1 MLSVHKSNYFKKQ
14 SIFLILVFVVFLLGI
29 GAGIGFS
36 QDVFLPNKVMAAT
49 NAESIDD
56 WMPDKSL
63 QQLVLWQLQQDD
75 VMVNGSLISSADQ
88 ITKEMLESDQFTV
101 LYSGDPNVQLNN
113 KAFFEDMLNIQS
125 LNGLQYAKNLK
136 EINISPYMGAAI
148 QWGVNPFQK
157 GKLNDISAL
166 KNLDSLVSIS
176 IDMESVHDISALAGK
191 KLDSDP
197 TRAVSS
203 FAYNNITDISPL
215 KSSKDTLH
223 DSLEVNH
230 QAYVLPTI
238 ILNSNLKSYQMASFV
253 TNIDGQNIPVTPY
266 YASSS
271 QTQYYRSYKSTANG
285 GTATTAMPSI
295 TWTDLASGAGTT
307 STGQKGGF
315 MTFIWDQ
322 PIFPGGGDF
331 AYDGG
336 VIQPYLLDDSVGDV
350 NAQFVDAKTNQQLA
364 PQQTISGKLGD
375 SYNLSTNSN
384 VQNEITALKS
394 KYGYTSYTVSGSQT
408 GTYQADSVPTVTYK
422 FGNTPIVKKG
432 SVTINFEDQNNHVI
446 KDPVTKSGD
455 AGSKFTLPD
464 GLPASTIS
472 KDGKTYDL
480 VGLKTGEKVPATYS
494 DQNQSIT
501 YVYKAATGPTPG
513 GGGSSSS
520 TSSSSQASTSSAA
533 GGSNSSSSVVAS
545 SSGSAGSSSQGS
557 PVVLPDYAAKKN
569 AVVYSLKPIYLYR
582 HANFGKKER
591 LAYYTKK
598 PRVYRPMFVVTGYAR
613 SGNGQLRY
621 EVKDVNHLSRTANK
635 RGYITARWSYV
646 RPVYYSKKRT
656 RVTVINPRGIYAY
669 SRKNLTKRG
678 QLYRQGTILKV
689 NGLVTHNLTT
699 RFKLTNGK
707 YVTANRKL
715 VMIGKQHYARYV
727 KTRRVISTYRNVD
740 LTKRLKRISKGHIFR
755 ILNFDYSSQHQM
767 TKHGLLR
774 YRIDGGYVTAN
785 PKYVITVK

>member
-408 GTYQADSVPTVTYK
+408 GTYQADSVPTVT
-422 FGNTPIVKKG
+422 
-432 SVTINFEDQNNHVI
+432 
-446 KDPVTKSGD
+446 
-455 AGSKFTLPD
+455 
-464 GLPASTIS
+464 
-472 KDGKTYDL
+472 
-480 VGLKTGEKVPATYS
+480 
-494 DQNQSIT
+494 
-501 YVYKAATGPTPG
+501 
-513 GGGSSSS
+513 
-520 TSSSSQASTSSAA
+520 
-533 GGSNSSSSVVAS
+533 
-545 SSGSAGSSSQGS
+545 
-557 PVVLPDYAAKKN
+557 
-569 AVVYSLKPIYLYR
+569 
-582 HANFGKKER
+582 
-591 LAYYTKK
+591 
-598 PRVYRPMFVVTGYAR
+598 
-613 SGNGQLRY
+613 
-621 EVKDVNHLSRTANK
+621 
-635 RGYITARWSYV
+635 
-646 RPVYYSKKRT
+646 
-656 RVTVINPRGIYAY
+656 
-669 SRKNLTKRG
+669 
-678 QLYRQGTILKV
+678 
-689 NGLVTHNLTT
+689 
-699 RFKLTNGK
+699 
-707 YVTANRKL
+707 
-715 VMIGKQHYARYV
+715 
-727 KTRRVISTYRNVD
+727 
-740 LTKRLKRISKGHIFR
+740 
-755 ILNFDYSSQHQM
+755 
-767 TKHGLLR
+767 
-774 YRIDGGYVTAN
+774 
-785 PKYVITVK
+785 